1 MGPPTE
7 MDPTDPMSP
16 GAGGSRL
23 RDVGRTV
30 TSEAAG
36 HIDRLKKSER
46 TKAVVD
52 KTVDWTAQALEDP
65 SATADRLKEQA
76 KRLWQEDEKVVAVRE
91 RTKEMLNNALHDEE
105 KMQKVRRRPPRT
117 RERSTRRACPTVA
130 KPFSFRVRPSPD
142 ARDARLRARTRGTR
156 ARSNAASTDAAGAA
170 RRDASDRRGASPSR
184 TTDRRSFRSSGRPLT
199 SSP

>member
-1 MGPPTE
+1 

-16 GAGGSRL
+16 WAGGSRL

-52 KTVDWTAQALEDP
+52 KTVDWTARALEDP

-76 KRLWQEDEKVVAVRE
+76 KRMWQEDEKVVAVRE
-91 RTKEMLNNALHDEE
+91 RTKEMLNNAMQDEE
-105 KMQKVRRRPPRT
+105 KMQKVRRLPLPRASALNATNTPDGCEALFVNDFARTPET
-117 RERSTRRACPTVA
+117 RGRS
-130 KPFSFRVRPSPD
+130 
-142 ARDARLRARTRGTR
+142 ARTRGTV
-156 ARSNAASTDAAGAA
+156 ARSNAASIDAYRTA
-170 RRDASDRRGASPSR
+170 RRDASDRRGAPVERPTDAPEIPRRYERDADAYLPSQN
-184 TTDRRSFRSSGRPLT
+184 
-199 SSP
+199 

>member
-1 MGPPTE
+1 MGRRDA

-52 KTVDWTAQALEDP
+52 KTVDWTARALEDP

-76 KRLWQEDEKVVAVRE
+76 KRMWQEDEKVVAVRE
-91 RTKEMLNNALHDEE
+91 RTKEMLNNALQDEE
-105 KMQKVRRRPPRT
+105 KMQKVRRLPLPRASA
-117 RERSTRRACPTVA
+117 RRDEHARRLRSPLRGRLC
-130 KPFSFRVRPSPD
+130 PD
-142 ARDARLRARTRGTR
+142 ARDAREERADAGNRRATERGV
-156 ARSNAASTDAAGAA
+156 
-170 RRDASDRRGASPSR
+170 DRRVPHRSSRRVRSPRCPRR
-184 TTDRRSFRSSGRPLT
+184 TTDRRSRDPPSLRARR
-199 SSP
+199 

>member
-1 MGPPTE
+1 

-52 KTVDWTAQALEDP
+52 KTVDWTARALEDP

-76 KRLWQEDEKVVAVRE
+76 KRMWQEDEKVVAVRE
-91 RTKEMLNNALHDEE
+91 RTKEMLNNALQDEE
-105 KMQKVRRRPPRT
+105 KMQKVRRLPLPRASA
-117 RERSTRRACPTVA
+117 RRDEHARRLRSPLRGRLC
-130 KPFSFRVRPSPD
+130 PD
-142 ARDARLRARTRGTR
+142 AGETRGRSARTRGTV
-156 ARSNAASTDAAGAA
+156 ARSNAASIDAYRTA
-170 RRDASDRRGASPSR
+170 RRDASDRRGAPVER
-184 TTDRRSFRSSGRPLT
+184 PTDAPEIPRRYERDADAY
-199 SSP
+199 

>member
-1 MGPPTE
+1 MGRRDA

-52 KTVDWTAQALEDP
+52 KTVDWTARALEDP

-76 KRLWQEDEKVVAVRE
+76 KRMWQEDEKVVAVRE
-91 RTKEMLNNALHDEE
+91 RTKEMLNNALQDEE
-105 KMQKVRRRPPRT
+105 KMQKVRRLPLNARAHDATNTPDGCEALFVSTLPR
-117 RERSTRRACPTVA
+117 RR
-130 KPFSFRVRPSPD
+130 
-142 ARDARLRARTRGTR
+142 RDAREERADAGNRRAIERGV
-156 ARSNAASTDAAGAA
+156 
-170 RRDASDRRGASPSR
+170 DRRVSHRSSRRVRSPRCPRR
-184 TTDRRSFRSSGRPLT
+184 TTDRRSRDPPSLRARR
-199 SSP
+199 

>member
-1 MGPPTE
+1 

-52 KTVDWTAQALEDP
+52 KTVDWTARALEDP

-91 RTKEMLNNALHDEE
+91 RTKEMLDNALQDEE
-105 KMQKVRRRPPRT
+105 KMQKVRRLPLNARAHDATRVPDGCEALFVSTLPRRP
-117 RERSTRRACPTVA
+117 RRASSRA
-130 KPFSFRVRPSPD
+130 D
-142 ARDARLRARTRGTR
+142 AGNRRAIERGV
-156 ARSNAASTDAAGAA
+156 
-170 RRDASDRRGASPSR
+170 DRRGPHRSSRRVRSPRCPRR
-184 TTDRRSFRSSGRPLT
+184 TTDRRSRDPPSLRARR
-199 SSP
+199 

>member
-1 MGPPTE
+1 
-7 MDPTDPMSP
+7 MDPSHPISP

-52 KTVDWTAQALEDP
+52 KTVDWTARALEDP

-76 KRLWQEDEKVVAVRE
+76 KRMWQEDEKVVAVRE
-91 RTKEMLNNALHDEE
+91 RTKEMLNNALQDEE

-117 RERSTRRACPTVA
+117 RERSTRRGCPVA

-156 ARSNAASTDAAGAA
+156 ARSNAASTDAAGAV
-170 RRDASDRRGASPSR
+170 RRDASDRRGAPVER
-184 TTDRRSFRSSGRPLT
+184 PTDAPEIPRRYERDADAY
-199 SSP
+199 

>member
-1 MGPPTE
+1 

-91 RTKEMLNNALHDEE
+91 RTKEMLNNALQDEE
-105 KMQKVRRRPPRT
+105 KMQKVRRRPPQM
-117 RERSTRRACPTVA
+117 RECSTRRACPTVA

-142 ARDARLRARTRGTR
+142 ARDVRRRARTRGTPG
-156 ARSNAASTDAAGAA
+156 RSNATSTDAF
-170 RRDASDRRGASPSR
+170 DRRGPPGLPFTPFHSLSIASPRVARAS
-184 TTDRRSFRSSGRPLT
+184 
-199 SSP
+199 

>member
-1 MGPPTE
+1 

-130 KPFSFRVRPSPD
+130 KPFVSRSTEPRRPRRASS
-142 ARDARLRARTRGTR
+142 RARGDRADRTRHRPTR
-156 ARSNAASTDAAGAA
+156 PEPLVATRPIAAVPLLRERPTDVRFDIG
-170 RRDASDRRGASPSR
+170 SPAH
-184 TTDRRSFRSSGRPLT
+184 